1 MVCQALLKPPNVISS
16 IPNEDSQP
24 ELDYLIEID
33 KERKNAQFK
42 EEDPYAFNGIYARGR
57 FSLVLKAT
65 EKATNRPLACKAVLD
80 KDLEESGLKN
90 ELKILSTLCH
100 ERIVRLESAARCRG
114 LNVIALEPLSGIDV
128 LTYLNLQSTFT
139 EALITKII
147 SQVTDAIEYL
157 HFRGIALLELQP
169 DNVVMVNAAQPFIKL
184 VDFANAR

>member
-1 MVCQALLKPPNVISS
+1 MLKPPNVISS